1 MSDKIKMRGSSFLQ
15 MKTNLNTNI
24 TRLKKR
30 RSLSGLLELK
40 AYLEHAY
47 RLKKREREIE
57 KKKYI

>member
-1 MSDKIKMRGSSFLQ
+1 MQ

-24 TRLKKR
+24 TRLKK

-47 RLKKREREIE
+47 RLKKRERERR
-57 KKKYI
+57 KYI